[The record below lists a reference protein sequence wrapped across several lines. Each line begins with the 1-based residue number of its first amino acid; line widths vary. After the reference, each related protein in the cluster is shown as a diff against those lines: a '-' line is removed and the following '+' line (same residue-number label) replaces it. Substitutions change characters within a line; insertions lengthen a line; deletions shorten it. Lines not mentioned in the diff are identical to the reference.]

1 MSDMTHELM
10 QQIIATWSDQKPN
23 TQYRLVPNDGW
34 YTLDGEPVQHFP
46 YRETDLEPHAEYCV
60 VRENTIWR
68 LYRDTERR
76 QHLLCRMVV
85 DLETD
90 TIVWSFWALPSD
102 ELAALTLKFIVAKDS
117 HL

>member
-1 MSDMTHELM
+1 MTHELM

-76 QHLLCRMVV
+76 QHLLCRMAV
-85 DLETD
+85 DRETD
-90 TIVWSFWALPSD
+90 TVVWSFWALPSD